1 MKYWIV
7 IIAALFLASCK
18 TKAGMVNTNT
28 VTPYVVDENELTSK
42 KVIENHYNNKRDFS
56 TLYIR
61 SSSYLLN
68 TSFTSASIIL
78 PISASLRSASA

>member
-18 TKAGMVNTNT
+18 TKAGMVNTNS

-42 KVIENHYNNKRDFS
+42 KVIENPS
-56 TLYIR
+56 EQVLQLYSYHSALCFQ
-61 SSSYLLN
+61 SSAVLHFDSNLLV
-68 TSFTSASIIL
+68 
-78 PISASLRSASA
+78 